1 MTVMTM
7 VVMTVPTCLSVC
19 LSVCLSACLSVRCRA
34 WTWTTTSRWTARAA
48 GSDHSPLLAAT
59 LCPAAV
65 AVARGNPARH
75 CRCVRRPP
83 PLLLLLVCA

>member
-19 LSVCLSACLSVRCRA
+19 LSVCLPVCLSVRCRA

-48 GSDHSPLLAAT
+48 GSERTAAACDG
-59 LCPAAV
+59 L
-65 AVARGNPARH
+65 RH
-75 CRCVRRPP
+75 CYCCRCVHDG
-83 PLLLLLVCA
+83 VGWASCCAVWG